1 MLRSPKVAPST
12 TQTNLT
18 SLLPE
23 KCGQLSKESRTRS
36 KLDHDP
42 PVVDW
47 HYGFKENYNVVN
59 GELRFG
65 SIAKLYVLDVV
76 QQRVIFEHHGVPLAG
91 HPGAEETHR
100 SYKRR
105 PNQPNAPLRP
115 RQPQRVFE
123 TIACDIMG
131 PYPETLR
138 EDDVFVRFGY
148 PQTIITDNG
157 KQFNCRRWVRACQ
170 RWRVRRW
177 TTATYAPRQN
187 PTERRNQEVKKA
199 LRLHLHDQPDH
210 EWDCSIPNVLFAIRR
225 RSNAATGA
233 SPSKILY
240 GQNLPYSG
248 SWDAPA
254 TIAPL
259 VSKQQIRADARS
271 HQARY
276 VEERRP
282 VPAVKQPPQYQS
294 GSMVLIQSRSQSGVP
309 F

>member
-100 SYKRR
+100 SVRESYHWPTSQRDIRSYVKSCLLCAQYKRR

-138 EDDVFVRFGY
+138 GNRFIFVVTDIFTRWIEDPGEPARGRRLCPLWVPSNNHYRQR
-148 PQTIITDNG
+148 QTVQLSAMG
-157 KQFNCRRWVRACQ
+157 
-170 RWRVRRW
+170 
-177 TTATYAPRQN
+177 PRLS
-187 PTERRNQEVKKA
+187 A
-199 LRLHLHDQPDH
+199 L
-210 EWDCSIPNVLFAIRR
+210 
-225 RSNAATGA
+225 
-233 SPSKILY
+233 
-240 GQNLPYSG
+240 
-248 SWDAPA
+248 
-254 TIAPL
+254 
-259 VSKQQIRADARS
+259 AR
-271 HQARY
+271 
-276 VEERRP
+276 P
-282 VPAVKQPPQYQS
+282 
-294 GSMVLIQSRSQSGVP
+294 
-309 F
+309 